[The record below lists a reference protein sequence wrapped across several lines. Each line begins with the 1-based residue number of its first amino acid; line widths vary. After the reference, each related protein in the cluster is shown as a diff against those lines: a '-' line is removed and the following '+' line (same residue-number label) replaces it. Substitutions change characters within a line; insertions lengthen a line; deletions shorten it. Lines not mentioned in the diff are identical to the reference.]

1 MQAMITGPVDTPYS
15 GGCFQFDVFFPD
27 VYPNGPPMVNLMTT
41 GGGTVRFNP
50 VRVAPCLCVFA
61 LAEPMLT
68 FDGCRI
74 CMRAAKVR
82 RGLFSLPFFFLFPC

>member
-1 MQAMITGPVDTPYS
+1 MLLCVADDDRMDLMQAMITGPVDTPYS

-50 VRVAPCLCVFA
+50 VRVAPRLCVFC
-61 LAEPMLT
+61 
-68 FDGCRI
+68 FGGSRKGRC
-74 CMRAAKVR
+74 
-82 RGLFSLPFFFLFPC
+82 